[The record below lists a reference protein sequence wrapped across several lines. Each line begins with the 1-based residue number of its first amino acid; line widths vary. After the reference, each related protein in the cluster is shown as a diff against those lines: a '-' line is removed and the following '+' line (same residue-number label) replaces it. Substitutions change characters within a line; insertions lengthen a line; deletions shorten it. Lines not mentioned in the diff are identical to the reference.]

1 MQNLIYNI
9 IPGKTGDF
17 CHDGRAMKRFL
28 QISFFFLLAMLLGCS
43 PEALPN
49 ESEEYPGLVHKT
61 FMESKKVFPNPER
74 GFDAGRNWPFDTPL
88 TKSYLT
94 AQRLQNRTVLYTGY
108 YLTDY
113 MESDI
118 APEFLDMIS
127 ANMRVLREGGVKCV
141 LRFAYKTD
149 MYETG
154 HPWDAQPEWVHR
166 HIEQLTPVL
175 QQNSDVILC
184 MQAGF
189 IGVWGEWAY
198 TDGFNPSPKTPEDF
212 LSRRKVMEAL
222 LDALPKNRTIAVR
235 TGRYKMNMFMDSYA
249 DSVTIETAYN
259 ESDLSR
265 ICGHNDCFGADASD
279 MGTFTTIAERQFWKT
294 ESKYLL
300 MGGETCQLSLY
311 CRCER
316 TIKDCEEYHWTYT
329 SGPSSISNRWKEDGC
344 YDEIEKRLG
353 YRLVLTDLYHSPD
366 AIPGK
371 EYRLVMKIKNV
382 GFAAPMNPRAV
393 ELVFVDG
400 AGNKKVY
407 TLDDVDPR
415 YWFAGDEVTIDKTIE
430 LPQSAVGECTL
441 YLNLPDPEFALRNNP
456 LFSIRLANKDS
467 MWEEETGYN
476 KLIEFNL

>member
-1 MQNLIYNI
+1 MIDDECIN
-9 IPGKTGDF
+9 
-17 CHDGRAMKRFL
+17 A
-28 QISFFFLLAMLLGCS
+28 
-43 PEALPN
+43 
-49 ESEEYPGLVHKT
+49 EYPGLIHET
-61 FMESKKVFPNPER
+61 FKESKKSFANPER
-74 GFDAGRNWPFDTPL
+74 GFDAGMNWHSVSDPIL
-88 TKSYLT
+88 TKPYLN
-94 AQRLQNRTVLYTGY
+94 AQRILRRTVLYTGY

-118 APEFLDMIS
+118 APEFLDLIS

-154 HPWDAQPEWVHR
+154 HPWDASPEWVLR
-166 HIEQLTPVL
+166 HIEQLKPIL
-175 QQNSDVILC
+175 QHNSDVILC
-184 MQAGF
+184 LQAGF
-189 IGVWGEWAY
+189 IGVWGEWGY
-198 TDGFNPSPKTPEDF
+198 TDGFVQNPKTPEDF
-212 LSRRKVMEAL
+212 ATRKEVVLAL
-222 LDALPKNRTIAVR
+222 LDALPNNRTIAVR
-235 TGRYKMNMFMDSYA
+235 TGRYKMNMFLDSYA

-300 MGGETCQLSLY
+300 MGGETCQLSQY

-353 YRLVLTDLYHSPD
+353 YRLVLTDLHHSPD

-393 ELVFVDG
+393 ELIFVDG

-430 LPQSAVGECTL
+430 LPQSAAGECTL

-467 MWEEETGYN
+467 MWEEATGYN
-476 KLIEFNL
+476 KLIEFTL

>member
-1 MQNLIYNI
+1 M
-9 IPGKTGDF
+9 
-17 CHDGRAMKRFL
+17 
-28 QISFFFLLAMLLGCS
+28 
-43 PEALPN
+43 
-49 ESEEYPGLVHKT
+49 
-61 FMESKKVFPNPER
+61 FPNPER

-118 APEFLDMIS
+118 APEFLDLIS
-127 ANMRVLREGGVKCV
+127 ANMKVLREGGVKCV

-166 HIEQLTPVL
+166 HIEQLKPVL

-235 TGRYKMNMFMDSYA
+235 TGRYKMNMFLDSYA

-265 ICGHNDCFGADASD
+265 ICAHNDCFGADVSD

-300 MGGETCQLSLY
+300 MGGETCQISQY

-316 TIKDCEEYHWTYT
+316 TLKDCEDYHWTYT

-353 YRLVLTDLYHSPD
+353 YRLVLTDLHHSPD
-366 AIPGK
+366 AVPGK

-467 MWEEETGYN
+467 MWEDETGYN